1 MAGLGPAIHD
11 YGSTRASRRR
21 MWLRSKG
28 VDGRASPAMTDEVHS
43 AAVADNPGL
52 KSQLPA
58 ILAEAYELGIAFA
71 MDETDLERT
80 AFPARCPYDWD
91 EMMSRPIADAEP

>member
-1 MAGLGPAIHD
+1 MP
-11 YGSTRASRRR
+11 GSSFA
-21 MWLRSKG
+21 
-28 VDGRASPAMTDEVHS
+28 E
-43 AAVADNPGL
+43 NPGL

-71 MDETDLERT
+71 MDEPDLERT

-91 EMMSRPIADAEP
+91 EIDEPAIADAEP